1 MTTRH
6 LIDPAQ
12 DPVPVGTPEFKAHAH
27 ERYAQLRSL
36 APIHRVR
43 LADSSVSWLV
53 VGYDLAREALAHPK
67 LSKNPEPYAEALRAA
82 GREILLAG
90 TGFGGN
96 MLMADP
102 PEHTRLRRLVAG
114 AFTSGAAERL
124 APRIEEL
131 AHELIDAIADRGEA
145 DLVASYTGPL
155 PMAVICEL
163 LGVPAQRQADL
174 QAWTRTAV
182 GNPSAPQRSSLL
194 ALNAYLRDLLE
205 VKRQSPANDLLSRLI
220 AVRDQDGGRL
230 SEAELLGT
238 TVILVVA
245 GHETTVNLLG
255 NAVVALLRHP
265 DQACALRA
273 RPELIPGAVEE
284 FLRFDASVET
294 TPARFATESF
304 TLGGQTIKAGDTVVV
319 ALGSA
324 GRDAP
329 VEPGGDPD
337 RLDVGRA
344 SSRHLS
350 FGHGI
355 HHCIGAPLARLEAA
369 IALQALLTRL
379 PDLRWADPAHEVEWL
394 PAGITRGPVRLPV
407 RFTPAER

>member
-6 LIDPAQ
+6 LTDPAQ

-67 LSKNPEPYAEALRAA
+67 LSKNPEPYAEALRAS

-102 PEHTRLRRLVAG
+102 PEHTRLRRLVAD
-114 AFTSGAAERL
+114 AFMSGATARL

-174 QAWTRTAV
+174 QAWTRTAM
-182 GNPSAPQRSSLL
+182 GNPSAPQRSGLL

-230 SEAELLGT
+230 
-238 TVILVVA
+238 
-245 GHETTVNLLG
+245 
-255 NAVVALLRHP
+255 HP

-273 RPELIPGAVEE
+273 RPELIPEAVEE

-294 TPARFATESF
+294 TPGR
-304 TLGGQTIKAGDTVVV
+304 AGRRPR
-319 ALGSA
+319 SA
-324 GRDAP
+324 GRGASVAPAP
-329 VEPGGDPD
+329 VLRSWDPPLHRCSSRPAGGGHSASGPVHPVARSALGRPGPRGGVAARRHHARTRAAPGPLHSGRALTGVSDLPECHHSPASSPPSARSSRRMPRAMIVTHNPPTMVPTPRPISPRHRGSRPGG
-337 RLDVGRA
+337 
-344 SSRHLS
+344 
-350 FGHGI
+350 
-355 HHCIGAPLARLEAA
+355 
-369 IALQALLTRL
+369 
-379 PDLRWADPAHEVEWL
+379 
-394 PAGITRGPVRLPV
+394 
-407 RFTPAER
+407 